1 MRSSKRRSP
10 QPLNFTPDEP
20 QKGRSSPDRSG
31 FGPMPKPVSLR
42 APLPEP
48 TDALLGVSPATRR
61 GAPDLGLARHA
72 YLFAAVASLAW
83 AGMLVAYTIGY
94 VGGLSGLARAPMQL
108 AVIVLMA
115 VLPAMFIFA
124 GAFAARQG
132 AKLASEARWVRS
144 LAEDMMTPAALAAAR
159 TGDIAA
165 TVRAEVER
173 VSAAAIA
180 AHGQLISVR
189 DALAGETERLS
200 DTAAQAQLTART
212 VGETLTREREE
223 VTGLLASLRDHAQG
237 LASGVERQSR
247 LVAEASDLARS
258 QLQEAEATL
267 ASGAERL
274 AAASADAGAA
284 ARDAGEGLTRQAER
298 LDVAAAALSERLRFL
313 DARLNEQRH
322 ALASLLSTLDTDQ
335 DDLAARLE
343 THQARMAEVIADARA
358 GAAELAAASSEGAEA
373 MRGLVGAARDEARD
387 LAARVRADQGA
398 LRIEA
403 AEARQEAQA
412 ELHRT
417 LDAVARAGEDARR
430 ALAAEAQAAQT
441 SASARV
447 GAARAEVEQLGELAF
462 AAGQRADQAFQ
473 ARLAEAR
480 RMIDQTAALVEE
492 AGARAGQRIE
502 AGLGAS
508 RGALG
513 DLTGALG
520 EIDAQ
525 LARLP
530 DAARQ
535 QAEAVRA
542 GVERSL
548 SDLTASARRAT
559 EETQAI
565 DAAFQDRIRRNYET
579 LSEAVRLMGRVAG
592 SVDFSR
598 DLAPPRSA
606 APSPPAAPPAAAPT
620 AAPAAAIVQPPR
632 VEGAPDPLLTGFD
645 PFAALRRPAE
655 PSVPPRTE
663 IAPPPERKA
672 PAFTPARPPAPS
684 PVFGRAAAREAEAAL
699 ASAGPADLLL
709 EPEHRSDAPVTAS
722 LAVEPAPVA
731 PAPLE
736 PALVEPAPVE
746 PAPVAPAPVQPSAEH
761 GLRPRLKFTPTEA
774 DEALKAVFAPAPP
787 RAEPEAATGAR
798 VARGRSEWDSDMD
811 EWTWKDLLTSM
822 DEAPKDTDALAAQM
836 IREIEALGVD
846 AAALLPR
853 ARLEDVAAALTS
865 GDAPA
870 ARDAVRRLAPA
881 AIRRL
886 SRRVLTDKALREQ
899 VDRFVG
905 RYQALLGD
913 GQGGTED
920 VQAAS
925 TLLATDAGRAYLLLE
940 AAVGDF

>member
-1 MRSSKRRSP
+1 MRSSKRQP

-20 QKGRSSPDRSG
+20 PKARAAPDRGG
-31 FGPMPKPVSLR
+31 FGPMPKPTSLR
-42 APLPEP
+42 PPLPEP
-48 TDALLGVSPATRR
+48 SDALLGVSPATRR
-61 GAPDLGLARHA
+61 GAPDLGLAHHA

-94 VGGLSGLARAPMQL
+94 AGGVAGLARTPMQL

-115 VLPAMFIFA
+115 VLPAMFIFV

-132 AKLASEARWVRS
+132 ARLASEARWVRS

-165 TVRAEVER
+165 SVRAEVER

-189 DALAGETERLS
+189 DALAGETERLTE
-200 DTAAQAQLTART
+200 TAAQAQLTART
-212 VGETLTREREE
+212 VGETLTRERDE
-223 VTGLLASLRDHAQG
+223 VTGLLDSLREHAEG
-237 LASGVERQSR
+237 LSSGVERQSR

-274 AAASADAGAA
+274 ASASTDAGGA
-284 ARDAGEGLTRQAER
+284 AREAGEGLTRQAER

-313 DARLNEQRH
+313 EARLNEQRH

-343 THQARMAEVIADARA
+343 THQARMGEVIADARA
-358 GAAELAAASSEGAEA
+358 GVGELSAASAEGAEA
-373 MRGLVGAARDEARD
+373 LRGVIGLARDETRE
-387 LAARVRADQGA
+387 LAARVRAEQGA

-403 AEARQEAQA
+403 VEARQAAQA
-412 ELHRT
+412 ELHLA
-417 LDAVARAGEDARR
+417 LDALARAGEDARR
-430 ALAAEAQAAQT
+430 TLAAEAQQAQT
-441 SASARV
+441 TASVRV
-447 GAARAEVEQLGELAF
+447 GAARMEVEQLGELAF

-473 ARLAEAR
+473 TRLGEAR

-513 DLTGALG
+513 DLAGALG

-525 LARLP
+525 LTRLP

-548 SDLTASARRAT
+548 AELTASARRAA

-592 SVDFSR
+592 AVDFSR

-606 APSPPAAPPAAAPT
+606 PAPPAPV
-620 AAPAAAIVQPPR
+620 AAPAPLEPPPA
-632 VEGAPDPLLTGFD
+632 EPAPPLTAFD
-645 PFAALRRPAE
+645 PFAALRRPPE
-655 PSVPPRTE
+655 PVGAPRPE
-663 IAPPPERKA
+663 IAPPAERK
-672 PAFTPARPPAPS
+672 PAFAARPPSPS
-684 PVFGRAAAREAEAAL
+684 PVFGRAAAREAEAAAL
-699 ASAGPADLLL
+699 TSAGPADLLF
-709 EPEHRSDAPVTAS
+709 EPEREADVV
-722 LAVEPAPVA
+722 AVEPAPVA
-731 PAPLE
+731 AE
-736 PALVEPAPVE
+736 P
-746 PAPVAPAPVQPSAEH
+746 

-774 DEALKAVFAPAPP
+774 DEALKAVFAPPPP
-787 RAEPEAATGAR
+787 RSEPEAATGAR
-798 VARGRSEWDSDMD
+798 VAGGRSEWDSDLD

-836 IREIEALGVD
+836 IREIETLGVD

-853 ARLEDVAAALTS
+853 ARLEDIAASLSS

-886 SRRVLTDKALREQ
+886 SRRVLTDKDLREQ

-913 GQGGTED
+913 GRGEAQD
-920 VQAAS
+920 VEAAA